1 MPRDWR
7 RFVVPVRLPLQDPD
21 ISGLWCESL
30 TELDDLVQL
39 IAEIFESRQ
48 GDDDGVTATI
58 NLLDDS
64 QETAPRV
71 LSQVKRE
78 MFPFD
83 SDIMIL

>member
-1 MPRDWR
+1 MA
-7 RFVVPVRLPLQDPD
+7 FGLPVRSPLQVPD
-21 ISGLWCESL
+21 VLSLWRESL

-39 IAEIFESRQ
+39 VAEFFDSCQ

-58 NLLDDS
+58 NLLYNS

-71 LSQVKRE
+71 LSQIKRE
-78 MFPFD
+78 MLPFD

>member
-1 MPRDWR
+1 MSGVLRHA
-7 RFVVPVRLPLQDPD
+7 RLSSTIRAGRLR
-21 ISGLWCESL
+21 LWGESL

-39 IAEIFESRQ
+39 IAKIFESRQ

-64 QETAPRV
+64 QEPSTRV

-78 MFPFD
+78 MLPFN
-83 SDIMIL
+83 SDIVVL

>member
-1 MPRDWR
+1 MSGTLRYARLSSTAWAGFLRLWR
-7 RFVVPVRLPLQDPD
+7 
-21 ISGLWCESL
+21 ESL

-58 NLLDDS
+58 NLLNDS
-64 QETAPRV
+64 QETAPRI
-71 LSQVKRE
+71 LSQVERE

-83 SDIMIL
+83 SDIIVL

>member
-1 MPRDWR
+1 MWR
-7 RFVVPVRLPLQDPD
+7 TTVARPPSIVSAGYLSLR
-21 ISGLWCESL
+21 GESL
-30 TELDDLVQL
+30 TELDDLIQL
-39 IAEIFESRQ
+39 IAEFFDSRQ

-78 MFPFD
+78 MFTFD
-83 SDIMIL
+83 SDIIVQ